1 MTGVELTDRGIVSM
15 TGPDCETLLQDVISC
30 DVTGLPAGHARVGA
44 LLTPQGKI
52 LFEFLLSR
60 QGADRFFIELPRD
73 QWAAFIQRMTL
84 YRLRA
89 KVDIE
94 PVEDLTVSA
103 CWDCRR
109 EDGYLADER
118 FRDGADV
125 FRVYGAAPAQDA
137 PAEDYARLRIRY
149 GVPEAGSDYDLSDA
163 FPHDVLMDLN
173 GGVSLSKGCYVGQE
187 VVSRMQHR
195 GTARR
200 RVVQVEADDT
210 LPGDRDAI
218 ESGGRGIGQL
228 GTAVGRQGLALVRI
242 DRVAKAMAGDSA
254 ITTQGRPLRL
264 RLPAW
269 TGLQFPA
276 VEDAG

>member
-1 MTGVELTDRGIVSM
+1 MAGAGLRNPAAGRDFVRCH
-15 TGPDCETLLQDVISC
+15 PA
-30 DVTGLPAGHARVGA
+30 LPAGHARVGA

-60 QGADRFFIELPRD
+60 QDADRFFIELPRD

-94 PVEDLTVSA
+94 PVEDLAVSA

-137 PAEDYARLRIRY
+137 QAEDYARLRIRY
-149 GVPEAGSDYDLSDA
+149 GVSRGGQRLRSVRRLSPRRADGPQWRGVPEQGLLCRSGSGLAHATSRHGPPA
-163 FPHDVLMDLN
+163 ASSRWRPTTPCPVTAMRSN
-173 GGVSLSKGCYVGQE
+173 PAAAASVNSETVVGQ
-187 VVSRMQHR
+187 
-195 GTARR
+195 
-200 RVVQVEADDT
+200 
-210 LPGDRDAI
+210 
-218 ESGGRGIGQL
+218 
-228 GTAVGRQGLALVRI
+228 QGLALVRI

-254 ITTQGRPLRL
+254 ITTQGRPVRL